1 MPHGVRIGVKVKGH
15 AGSKRPAGVK
25 KRVKV
30 KNNFFF
36 QIKGWFSV
44 VAKQFTGKHNK
55 NGP

>member
-30 KNNFFF
+30 KNNFYFF
-36 QIKGWFSV
+36 FKLRGGFQ
-44 VAKQFTGKHNK
+44 
-55 NGP
+55 